1 MYNQSSHNIMNGAGH
16 QRFGIPIGMSK
27 PYQHQ
32 SHPHQP
38 QHHTQQDAA
47 SHASHAGAF
56 THHQHT
62 HSGGAGVSNGAH
74 YGAAH
79 LQNGTPTGVFGSLPK
94 QPNEHWGNQ
103 IQLAQQQREW
113 TTAHPR
119 ARNAQGL
126 SKNLVAT
133 STNLLTADGDREERQ
148 RPGTDDSSNK
158 PKDQS
163 WTELDMGGQ
172 TLRLMTPV
180 LFTYDFLTRLY
191 FNNNRLR
198 ELPPD
203 ISRLRSLRCLDLS
216 LNELRSLPTQIGML
230 VNLRE
235 LLLFDNRLETLPVEV
250 GQLFQCEMLG
260 VEGNP
265 LNEELKGIIVEHGTT
280 ELIKY
285 LRESAPRM

>member
-1 MYNQSSHNIMNGAGH
+1 
-16 QRFGIPIGMSK
+16 MSK
-27 PYQHQ
+27 PFQHQ
-32 SHPHQP
+32 SHPHQN
-38 QHHTQQDAA
+38 QHHSQQQDPG
-47 SHASHAGAF
+47 SHGTHGGAF

-74 YGAAH
+74 FGSAH
-79 LQNGTPTGVFGSLPK
+79 LQNGTQTGVFGGIAK
-94 QPNEHWGNQ
+94 QPNEHWGHQ

-113 TTAHPR
+113 TAAHPR

-133 STNLLTADGDREERQ
+133 STNLMTAENEREERQ

-172 TLRLMTPV
+172 TLKVMVPV
-180 LFTYDFLTRLY
+180 LFTYHFLTRLY

-198 ELPPD
+198 ELPGE
-203 ISRLRSLRCLDLS
+203 IARLRNLRCLDLS
-216 LNELRSLPTQIGML
+216 LNELRSLPAQIGML

-235 LLLFDNRLETLPVEV
+235 LLLFDNRLESLPVEI

-265 LNEELKGIIVEHGTT
+265 LNEEIKGIIMEHGST

-285 LRESAPRM
+285 LRDSAPGM